1 MAVKIDDSMKKAAG
15 LAISPSTA
23 RSGKTAESPAPATP
37 STVATDNVSIS
48 PQLKTLSSTLAAQ
61 GAFDAGKVE
70 EIKSAIAEGRFQV
83 NAEKIADGLIDS
95 VKEMIHSRKS

>member
-1 MAVKIDDSMKKAAG
+1 MKIDDSMKKTAG
-15 LAISPSTA
+15 LTV
-23 RSGKTAESPAPATP
+23 SPASARTGKAADSPAVARP
-37 STVATDNVSIS
+37 SAVVSDSVRIS

-61 GAFDAGKVE
+61 GAFDSAKIE

-95 VKEMIHSRKS
+95 VKELIHSRKS